1 MYNILTLNAIS
12 PKGLAKLPGENF
24 AVSGDIA
31 NPDGIIVRSAD
42 MHEYNFPDS
51 LLCVAR
57 AGAGTNNIPLD
68 KCAEKGIVVFNTPG
82 ANANAV
88 KELVIAALLLAS
100 RKIVEASEWTKTLK
114 GQPDMDK
121 LVESGKKKF
130 AGPEITGKKLG
141 VLGLGAIGVLVANA
155 ALALGMEVIG
165 YDPYLSV
172 QSAWHISGQVELAKS
187 IEEVVS
193 QSDYVTIHTPLN
205 DSTKGMIN
213 AELLKKFKKGARLIN
228 IARGGL
234 VDPAAVAEALDNGT
248 LTKYVADFA
257 AEELL
262 GKENVI
268 TLPHLGASTPESE
281 ENCAV
286 MAAKELKEYIEYGNI
301 KNSVNF
307 PNCEAPYT
315 GKARVTIAHQ
325 NIPNMVGSIT
335 AIFAKENL
343 NIDNMINKSRG
354 DWAYT
359 IIDFDSL
366 GDKHDSLLNELK
378 GLKGVVKPRIV
389 RER

>member
-12 PKGLAKLPGENF
+12 PKGLDKLPGENF
-24 AVSGDIA
+24 TVSGDIV

-205 DSTKGMIN
+205 DSTKGMVN

-234 VDPAAVAEALDNGT
+234 VDPVAVAEALDNGI
-248 LTKYVADFA
+248 LAKYVADFA

-268 TLPHLGASTPESE
+268 ILPHLGASTPESE

-286 MAAKELKEYIEYGNI
+286 MAAQELKEYIEYGNI

-315 GKARVTIAHQ
+315 GKARVTIAHR

-343 NIDNMINKSRG
+343 NIDNMINKIRG

>member
-234 VDPAAVAEALDNGT
+234 VDPVAVAEALDNGT

-286 MAAKELKEYIEYGNI
+286 MAAQELKEYIEYGNI

>member
-12 PKGLAKLPGENF
+12 PKGLDKLPGENF
-24 AVSGDIA
+24 AVSGDIL

-234 VDPAAVAEALDNGT
+234 VDPVAVAEALDNGT
-248 LTKYVADFA
+248 LAKYVADFA

-286 MAAKELKEYIEYGNI
+286 MAAQELKEYIEYGNI

-315 GKARVTIAHQ
+315 GKARVTIAHR

>member
-12 PKGLAKLPGENF
+12 PKGLDKLPGENF

-234 VDPAAVAEALDNGT
+234 VDPVAVAEALDNGT
-248 LTKYVADFA
+248 LAKYVADFA

-286 MAAKELKEYIEYGNI
+286 MAAQELKEYIEYGNI

-315 GKARVTIAHQ
+315 GKARVTIAHR

>member
-12 PKGLAKLPGENF
+12 PKGLDKLPGENF
-24 AVSGDIA
+24 TVSGDIV

-205 DSTKGMIN
+205 DSTKGMVN

-234 VDPAAVAEALDNGT
+234 VDPVAVAEALDNGI
-248 LTKYVADFA
+248 LAKYIADFA

-268 TLPHLGASTPESE
+268 ILPHLGASTPESE

-286 MAAKELKEYIEYGNI
+286 MAAQELKEYIEYGNI

-315 GKARVTIAHQ
+315 GKARVTIAHR

>member
-12 PKGLAKLPGENF
+12 PKGLDKLPGENF

-205 DSTKGMIN
+205 DSTKGMVN

-234 VDPAAVAEALDNGT
+234 VDPVAVAEALDNGT
-248 LTKYVADFA
+248 LAKYVADFA

-286 MAAKELKEYIEYGNI
+286 MAAQELKEYIEYGNI
-301 KNSVNF
+301 RNSVNF

-315 GKARVTIAHQ
+315 GKARVTIAHR

>member
-12 PKGLAKLPGENF
+12 PNGLDKLPGENF
-24 AVSGDIA
+24 AVSSDIV

-205 DSTKGMIN
+205 DSTKGMVN

-234 VDPAAVAEALDNGT
+234 VDPVAVAEALDNGI
-248 LTKYVADFA
+248 LAKYVADFA

-268 TLPHLGASTPESE
+268 ILPHLGASTPESE

-286 MAAKELKEYIEYGNI
+286 MAAQELKEYIEYGNI
-301 KNSVNF
+301 KNFVNF

-315 GKARVTIAHQ
+315 GKARVTIAHR

>member
-213 AELLKKFKKGARLIN
+213 AELLKKFKKGAKLIN

>member
-12 PKGLAKLPGENF
+12 PKGLDKLPGENF
-24 AVSGDIA
+24 TVSGDIV

-205 DSTKGMIN
+205 DSTKGMVN

-234 VDPAAVAEALDNGT
+234 VDPVAVAEALDNGI
-248 LTKYVADFA
+248 LAKYVADFA

-268 TLPHLGASTPESE
+268 ILPHLGASTPESE

-286 MAAKELKEYIEYGNI
+286 MAAQELKEYIEYGNI

-315 GKARVTIAHQ
+315 GKARVTIAHR

>member
-12 PKGLAKLPGENF
+12 PKGLDKLPGENF
-24 AVSGDIA
+24 AVSGDIL

-205 DSTKGMIN
+205 DSTKGMVN

-234 VDPAAVAEALDNGT
+234 VDPVAVAEALDNGI
-248 LTKYVADFA
+248 LAKYVADFA

-262 GKENVI
+262 GKENV
-268 TLPHLGASTPESE
+268 
-281 ENCAV
+281 AV
-286 MAAKELKEYIEYGNI
+286 MAAQELKEYIEYGNI

-315 GKARVTIAHQ
+315 GKARVTIAHR

>member
-12 PKGLAKLPGENF
+12 PKGLDKLPGENF
-24 AVSGDIA
+24 TVSGDIV

-193 QSDYVTIHTPLN
+193 QSDYITIHTPLN
-205 DSTKGMIN
+205 DSTKGMVN

-234 VDPAAVAEALDNGT
+234 VDPVAVAEALDNGI
-248 LTKYVADFA
+248 LAKYVADFA

-286 MAAKELKEYIEYGNI
+286 MAAQELKEYIEYGNI

-315 GKARVTIAHQ
+315 GKARVTIAHR

>member
-12 PKGLAKLPGENF
+12 PKGLDKLPGENF
-24 AVSGDIA
+24 AVSSDIA

-205 DSTKGMIN
+205 DSTKGMVN

-234 VDPAAVAEALDNGT
+234 VDPVAVAEALDNGI
-248 LTKYVADFA
+248 LAKYVADFA

-286 MAAKELKEYIEYGNI
+286 MAAQELKEYIEYGNI

-315 GKARVTIAHQ
+315 GKARVTIAHR

>member
-12 PKGLAKLPGENF
+12 PKGLDKLPGENF
-24 AVSGDIA
+24 TVSGDIV

-193 QSDYVTIHTPLN
+193 QSEYVTIHTPLN
-205 DSTKGMIN
+205 DSTKGMVN

-234 VDPAAVAEALDNGT
+234 VDPVAVAEALDNGI
-248 LTKYVADFA
+248 LAKYVADFA

-268 TLPHLGASTPESE
+268 ILPHLGASTPESE

-286 MAAKELKEYIEYGNI
+286 MAAQELKEYIEYGNI

-315 GKARVTIAHQ
+315 GKARVTIAHR

>member
-1 MYNILTLNAIS
+1 MYDILTLNAIS
-12 PKGLAKLPGENF
+12 PKGLAKLPPEEF
-24 AVSGDIA
+24 KVSSDFE

-42 MHEYNFPDS
+42 MHDYNIPES
-51 LLCVAR
+51 LLCIAR
-57 AGAGTNNIPLD
+57 AGAGTNNIPVE
-68 KCAEKGIVVFNTPG
+68 KCAEKGVVVFNTPG

-88 KELVIAALLLAS
+88 KELVLAALLISS
-100 RKIVEASEWTKTLK
+100 RKITEAAEWTKTLK

-121 LVESGKKKF
+121 LVEGGKKKF

-141 VLGLGAIGVLVANA
+141 VIGLGAIGVLVANA

-165 YDPYLSV
+165 YDPFLSV
-172 QSAWHISGQVELAKS
+172 HSAWHISGQVELAKS
-187 IEEVVS
+187 VEEVVT
-193 QSDYVTIHTPLN
+193 QSDYVTIHVPQN
-205 DSTKGMIN
+205 DSTKNMIN
-213 AELLKKFKKGARLIN
+213 AELLKKFKTGARLIN
-228 IARGGL
+228 LARGGL
-234 VDPAAVAEALDNGT
+234 VDPAAVAAALDDGI
-248 LTKYVADFA
+248 LSKYVTDFV

-286 MAAKELKEYIEYGNI
+286 MASLELKEYIEYGNI

-315 GKARVTIAHQ
+315 GKARVTIAHK

-343 NIDNMINKSRG
+343 NIDNMINKSKG
-354 DWAYT
+354 NWAYT

-366 GDKHDSLLNELK
+366 GDKHDSLLKELK
-378 GLKGVVKPRIV
+378 ELKGVVKSRIV
-389 RER
+389 REK

>member
-12 PKGLAKLPGENF
+12 PKGLDKLPGENF
-24 AVSGDIA
+24 AVSGDIV

-205 DSTKGMIN
+205 DSTKGMVN

-234 VDPAAVAEALDNGT
+234 VDPVAVAEALDNGI
-248 LTKYVADFA
+248 LAKYVSDFA

-268 TLPHLGASTPESE
+268 ILPHLGASTPESE

-286 MAAKELKEYIEYGNI
+286 MAAQELKEYIEYGNI

-315 GKARVTIAHQ
+315 GKARVTIAHR

>member
-12 PKGLAKLPGENF
+12 PKGLDKLPGENF
-24 AVSGDIA
+24 AVSGDIL

-205 DSTKGMIN
+205 DSTKGMVN

-234 VDPAAVAEALDNGT
+234 VDPVAVAEALDNGI
-248 LTKYVADFA
+248 LAKYVADFA

-286 MAAKELKEYIEYGNI
+286 MAAQELKEYIEYGNI

-315 GKARVTIAHQ
+315 GKARVTIAHR

>member
-12 PKGLAKLPGENF
+12 PKGLDKLPGENF
-24 AVSGDIA
+24 TVSGDIV

-205 DSTKGMIN
+205 DSTKGMVN

-234 VDPAAVAEALDNGT
+234 VDPVAVAEALDNGI
-248 LTKYVADFA
+248 LAKYVADFA

-268 TLPHLGASTPESE
+268 ILPHLGASTPESE

-286 MAAKELKEYIEYGNI
+286 MAAQELKEYIEYGNI

-315 GKARVTIAHQ
+315 GKARVTIAHR

-378 GLKGVVKPRIV
+378 GLKGVVKPIIV

>member
-12 PKGLAKLPGENF
+12 PKGLDKLPGENF
-24 AVSGDIA
+24 AVSGDIV

-205 DSTKGMIN
+205 DSTKGMVN

-234 VDPAAVAEALDNGT
+234 VDPVAVAEALDNGI
-248 LTKYVADFA
+248 LAKYVADFA

-268 TLPHLGASTPESE
+268 ILPHLGASTPESE

-286 MAAKELKEYIEYGNI
+286 MAAQELKEYIEYGNI

-315 GKARVTIAHQ
+315 GKARVTIAHR

>member
-12 PKGLAKLPGENF
+12 PKGLDKLPGENF
-24 AVSGDIA
+24 AVSGDIV

-205 DSTKGMIN
+205 DSTKGMVN

-234 VDPAAVAEALDNGT
+234 VDPAAVAEALDNGI
-248 LTKYVADFA
+248 LAKYVADFA

>member
-12 PKGLAKLPGENF
+12 PKGLDKLPGENF
-24 AVSGDIA
+24 AVSSDIV

-205 DSTKGMIN
+205 DSTKGMVN

-234 VDPAAVAEALDNGT
+234 VDPVAVAEALDNGI
-248 LTKYVADFA
+248 LAKYVADFA

-268 TLPHLGASTPESE
+268 ILPHLGASTPESE

-286 MAAKELKEYIEYGNI
+286 MAAQELKEYIEYGNI

-315 GKARVTIAHQ
+315 GKARVTIAHR

>member
-286 MAAKELKEYIEYGNI
+286 MAAQELKEYIEYGNI

>member
-12 PKGLAKLPGENF
+12 PKGLDKLPGENF
-24 AVSGDIA
+24 TVSGDIV

-100 RKIVEASEWTKTLK
+100 RKIVEASAWTKTLK

-205 DSTKGMIN
+205 DSTKGMVN

-234 VDPAAVAEALDNGT
+234 VDPVAVAEALDNGI
-248 LTKYVADFA
+248 LAKYVADFA

-268 TLPHLGASTPESE
+268 ILPHLGASTPESE

-286 MAAKELKEYIEYGNI
+286 MADQELKEYIEYGNI

-315 GKARVTIAHQ
+315 GKARVTIAHR

>member
-12 PKGLAKLPGENF
+12 PNGLDKLPGENF
-24 AVSGDIA
+24 AVSSDIV

-205 DSTKGMIN
+205 DSTKGMVN

-234 VDPAAVAEALDNGT
+234 VDPVAVAEALDNGI
-248 LTKYVADFA
+248 LAKYVADFA

-268 TLPHLGASTPESE
+268 ILPHLGASTPESE

-286 MAAKELKEYIEYGNI
+286 MAAQELKEYIEYGNI

-315 GKARVTIAHQ
+315 GKARVTIAHR

>member
-12 PKGLAKLPGENF
+12 PKGLDKLPGENF
-24 AVSGDIA
+24 AVSSDIA

-57 AGAGTNNIPLD
+57 AGADTNNIPLD

-205 DSTKGMIN
+205 DSTKGMVN

-234 VDPAAVAEALDNGT
+234 VDPVAVAEALDNGI
-248 LTKYVADFA
+248 LAKYVADFA

-286 MAAKELKEYIEYGNI
+286 MAAQELKEYIEYGNI

-315 GKARVTIAHQ
+315 GKARVTIAHR

>member
-12 PKGLAKLPGENF
+12 PKGLDKLPGENF
-24 AVSGDIA
+24 AVSGDIL

-205 DSTKGMIN
+205 DSTKGMVN

-234 VDPAAVAEALDNGT
+234 VDPVAVAEALDNGI
-248 LTKYVADFA
+248 LAKYVADFA

-268 TLPHLGASTPESE
+268 ILPHLGASTPESE

-286 MAAKELKEYIEYGNI
+286 MAAQELKEYIEYGNI

-315 GKARVTIAHQ
+315 GKARVTIAHR

>member
-12 PKGLAKLPGENF
+12 PKGLDKLPGENF

-205 DSTKGMIN
+205 DSTKGMVN

-234 VDPAAVAEALDNGT
+234 VDPVAVAEALDNGI
-248 LTKYVADFA
+248 LAKYVADFA

-268 TLPHLGASTPESE
+268 ILPHLGASTPESE

-286 MAAKELKEYIEYGNI
+286 MAAQELKEYIEYGNI

-315 GKARVTIAHQ
+315 GKARVTIAHR

-335 AIFAKENL
+335 AIFAK
-343 NIDNMINKSRG
+343 
-354 DWAYT
+354 
-359 IIDFDSL
+359 
-366 GDKHDSLLNELK
+366 
-378 GLKGVVKPRIV
+378 
-389 RER
+389 

>member
-12 PKGLAKLPGENF
+12 PKGLDKLPGENF

-205 DSTKGMIN
+205 DSTKGMVN
-213 AELLKKFKKGARLIN
+213 AELLKKFKNGARLIN

-234 VDPAAVAEALDNGT
+234 VDPVAVAEALDNGI
-248 LTKYVADFA
+248 LAKYVADFA

-268 TLPHLGASTPESE
+268 ILPHLGASTPESE

-286 MAAKELKEYIEYGNI
+286 MAAQELKEYIEYGNI

-307 PNCEAPYT
+307 PNCEAHYT
-315 GKARVTIAHQ
+315 GKARVTIAHR

>member
-12 PKGLAKLPGENF
+12 PKGLDKLPGENF
-24 AVSGDIA
+24 AVSGDIL

-205 DSTKGMIN
+205 DSTKGMVN

-234 VDPAAVAEALDNGT
+234 VDPVAVAEALDNGT
-248 LTKYVADFA
+248 LAKYVADFA

-286 MAAKELKEYIEYGNI
+286 MAAQELKEYIEYGNI
-301 KNSVNF
+301 RNSVNF

-315 GKARVTIAHQ
+315 GKARVTIAHR